1 MRGELFCTCAVSHE
15 LNVSRLELT
24 EQARRKFSEYEAARR
39 EMQEQALASSTLR
52 KTVPLLM
59 KDYQAAVAANV
70 QRERDSMVPAIC

>member
-1 MRGELFCTCAVSHE
+1 MYFCTCVSHE

-24 EQARRKFSEYEAARR
+24 EQARRKFSEYDAARR
-39 EMQEQALASSTLR
+39 EMQGQALDSSPLR